1 MADHPMGEPEMELA
15 FVAVLVGV
23 VALLA
28 VQLQQQ
34 GGWDDD
40 KFARREA
47 ARRVRAHGRQY
58 VDEVAEDLSAFLF
71 RRTYRMK
78 KDSFVRLL
86 DLIKRD
92 PLHAHQR
99 ANATPVKVQV

>member
-1 MADHPMGEPEMELA
+1 M
-15 FVAVLVGV
+15 
-23 VALLA
+23 
-28 VQLQQQ
+28 
-34 GGWDDD
+34 
-40 KFARREA
+40 
-47 ARRVRAHGRQY
+47 RAHGRQY

-71 RRTYRMK
+71 RRTYRMT

-92 PLHAHQR
+92 PLYAHQR

>member
-23 VALLA
+23 VTLLA
-28 VQLQQQ
+28 VQLQQ

-40 KFARREA
+40 EFAQREA

-58 VDEVAEDLSAFLF
+58 VDEVAGDLSAFLF
-71 RRTYRMK
+71 RRTYRMT

-92 PLHAHQR
+92 PLYAHQR
-99 ANATPVKVQV
+99 GNATPVKVQV